1 MLFTKWIFISLIFA
15 QLASSQQSPY
25 FFLPGKTIISDF
37 NKNQIMA
44 GLSSIDNYDVKSSQY
59 NNGYLISTCPNKKI
73 AAGINDTI
81 IFYMKF
87 DNYCFFLELFDGN
100 AWINSTDNIVW
111 NESKTFAEIRVPT
124 GVYQIFTHSQLD
136 TKDFFVIKEDVSII
150 QSDTM
155 EIYYQVDAKNTI
167 TQRNLDESGNILP
180 VIQEYY
186 LTPLEIYFSKFDAK
200 LLFWGFTF
208 FDINC
213 SNLSED
219 MIFSVGLS
227 RSDFGSSHK
236 NYVINH
242 SPIIG
247 LTEDIVLEN
256 NPDDFIEHDLK
267 LLCSQTSDS
276 LYIGSADCMRFGGDE
291 LFGFGGSI
299 LINEKIWSG
308 KLFSTPFNSLYTGFC
323 TNLFVA
329 NLDNSFRFYTSPI
342 QTENG
347 VSFPY
352 YIAGLENAPPN
363 TVFIPGGS
371 QIELGIS
378 AGYCNSFLFNGYNNI
393 YIQYYYLGLFNEN
406 RISDLSMSRY
416 ELYNHTDSLIA
427 QGNLGSFS
435 TLNVE
440 SNKYQLNTKNK
451 NFTISGEAAEI
462 NTQQSFDL
470 RNEDPNPPYLTTLN
484 ITDLDSVPKRIFE
497 KNEDSKITFSA
508 FDPDGNLNNF
518 LIDSTKLFVRT
529 IENSDWQSISLNY
542 LGFDIRVGHLYSAD
556 LTNFTNY
563 DSASI
568 DLKIFLLDSYNNNT
582 EVYLEPAL
590 GIGKYGTITDVTEN
604 NPVNYSNILNNFP
617 NPFNPSTTIRYEI
630 AAQSSITLKVYDIL
644 GKEITTLVAENKQP
658 GSYEVQFTM
667 DSGLASGVYFYQ
679 LKAGDYIQTK
689 KMIYLK

>member
-1 MLFTKWIFISLIFA
+1 
-15 QLASSQQSPY
+15 
-25 FFLPGKTIISDF
+25 
-37 NKNQIMA
+37 
-44 GLSSIDNYDVKSSQY
+44 
-59 NNGYLISTCPNKKI
+59 
-73 AAGINDTI
+73 
-81 IFYMKF
+81 
-87 DNYCFFLELFDGN
+87 
-100 AWINSTDNIVW
+100 
-111 NESKTFAEIRVPT
+111 
-124 GVYQIFTHSQLD
+124 
-136 TKDFFVIKEDVSII
+136 
-150 QSDTM
+150 
-155 EIYYQVDAKNTI
+155 
-167 TQRNLDESGNILP
+167 
-180 VIQEYY
+180 
-186 LTPLEIYFSKFDAK
+186 
-200 LLFWGFTF
+200 
-208 FDINC
+208 
-213 SNLSED
+213 
-219 MIFSVGLS
+219 
-227 RSDFGSSHK
+227 
-236 NYVINH
+236 
-242 SPIIG
+242 
-247 LTEDIVLEN
+247 
-256 NPDDFIEHDLK
+256 
-267 LLCSQTSDS
+267 
-276 LYIGSADCMRFGGDE
+276 
-291 LFGFGGSI
+291 
-299 LINEKIWSG
+299 
-308 KLFSTPFNSLYTGFC
+308 
-323 TNLFVA
+323 
-329 NLDNSFRFYTSPI
+329 
-342 QTENG
+342 
-347 VSFPY
+347 
-352 YIAGLENAPPN
+352 
-363 TVFIPGGS
+363 
-371 QIELGIS
+371 
-378 AGYCNSFLFNGYNNI
+378 
-393 YIQYYYLGLFNEN
+393 
-406 RISDLSMSRY
+406 MSRY

-462 NTQQSFDL
+462 NTRQSFDL